1 MKASELC
8 NIIEKYAP
16 LRYQESYDNCGLQ
29 IGDASQEVSGV
40 LITMDVT
47 EEVVEEAAKKGC
59 NFILAHHPL
68 IFRGLKKLTGGD
80 YVQRCA
86 IKAIKKDIC
95 IYACHTNADKIH
107 GGVSFK
113 LAEKLGL
120 ANCKVLAP
128 EYENLLKL
136 VTFVP
141 AAHTEKVLDA
151 LHAAGAGTCGNYDRC
166 SFRHEGTGAFR
177 ANEGCSPFVGNKGE
191 IHEERENRI
200 EMILRPELKS
210 GVISAL
216 LKSHPYEEPAFDLI
230 ELDNRFCAGGL
241 GVVGDLPEP
250 VKSET
255 FLSKLKETLGSV
267 IRHTELTTPT
277 ISRVALCGGSGAE
290 FLPNAIKE
298 RADIF
303 ISADFKYHQFFD
315 AEKRIIIADAGHFE
329 TEQFIKESFF
339 ELISKNSANFA
350 IHLTE
355 YKTNPIKYL

>member
-1 MKASELC
+1 MKVGELC

-29 IGDASQEVSGV
+29 IGDASQEVRGV

-47 EEVVEEAAKKGC
+47 EEVVEEAVKKGC
-59 NFILAHHPL
+59 NFIMAHHPL

-80 YVQRCA
+80 YVQRSV
-86 IKAIKKDIC
+86 IKAVKEEIC

-107 GGVSFK
+107 DGVSFK
-113 LAEKLGL
+113 LANKLGL
-120 ANCKVLAP
+120 TNCKVLSP

-141 AAHTEKVLDA
+141 ASHTNDVISA
-151 LHAAGAGTCGNYDRC
+151 LHATGAGTCGNYDCC
-166 SFRHEGTGAFR
+166 SFRHEGTGSFR
-177 ANEGCSPFVGNKGE
+177 ANKDCNPYVGNRGE
-191 IHEERENRI
+191 IHEEKENRI
-200 EMILRPELKS
+200 EIILKPELKS
-210 GVISAL
+210 SVISAL
-216 LKSHPYEEPAFDLI
+216 LKSHPYEEPAFDII
-230 ELDNRFCAGGL
+230 ELKNRYCTGGL
-241 GVVGDLPEP
+241 GVVGDLREP
-250 VKSET
+250 IKSEI
-255 FLSKLKETLGSV
+255 FLANLKETLGSV

-290 FLPNAIKE
+290 FLQKAINE